1 MEGLAVMNELMTTVV
16 GRFRLVGFLEGLSF
30 LVLLLVAMPLK
41 YLAGEPGA
49 VRVVGAIHG
58 MLFLAYVL
66 LLIQVWA
73 DTRWPLQ
80 RIALL
85 FIASLLP
92 GGTFFADYRVLR
104 QAR

>member
-1 MEGLAVMNELMTTVV
+1 MNELTTTVV
-16 GRFRLVGFLEGLSF
+16 GRFRLVSFLEGLSF
-30 LVLLLVAMPLK
+30 LILLLIAMPLK

-49 VRVVGAIHG
+49 VRVVGMIHG
-58 MLFLAYVL
+58 VLFLAYVL

-85 FIASLLP
+85 FVASLLP
-92 GGTFFADYRVLR
+92 FGTFVADYRVLR
-104 QAR
+104 QAQ

>member
-1 MEGLAVMNELMTTVV
+1 MNELITTVV
-16 GRFRLVGFLEGLSF
+16 GRFRLVSFLEGLSF
-30 LVLLLVAMPLK
+30 LILLLIAMPLK

-49 VRVVGAIHG
+49 VRVVGMIHG
-58 MLFLAYVL
+58 VLFLAYVL

-85 FIASLLP
+85 FVASLLP
-92 GGTFFADYRVLR
+92 FGTFVADYRVLR
-104 QAR
+104 QAQ

>member
-1 MEGLAVMNELMTTVV
+1 MNELMTTVL
-16 GRFRLVGFLEGLSF
+16 GRFRLVSFLEGLSF
-30 LVLLLVAMPLK
+30 LILLLIAMPLK

-49 VRVVGAIHG
+49 VRVVGMIHG
-58 MLFLAYVL
+58 VLFLAYVL

-85 FIASLLP
+85 FVASLLP
-92 GGTFFADYRVLR
+92 FGTFVADYRVLR
-104 QAR
+104 QAQ